1 MSEPDGA
8 EPRSVS
14 ISGEYPLVASES
26 RRRDDEVSQMVAMSD
41 ERRMT
46 GGAALE
52 AILEGLRSS
61 GLNPV
66 VVADFPGDGEIV
78 VVAVTL
84 GQRRGWALLS
94 ERERAVA
101 ELARKGLINRQI
113 ATRLGI
119 TTHTVNYHLRRIYQK
134 LGIGSRVELAAFTG
148 PE

>member
-1 MSEPDGA
+1 MHEPTSA
-8 EPRSVS
+8 ASRSVS

-41 ERRMT
+41 ERRVV

-52 AILEGLRSS
+52 AILEGLRSA

-66 VVADFPGDGEIV
+66 VVTDLPGDAEIV
-78 VVAVTL
+78 VVAITL
-84 GQRRGWALLS
+84 TEKTGWQTLS
-94 ERERAVA
+94 ERERSVA
-101 ELARKGLINRQI
+101 DLVRKGLTNRQI

-119 TTHTVNYHLRRIYQK
+119 STHTVNFHLRRIFQK
-134 LGIGSRVELAAFTG
+134 LNISSRVELAAG